1 VIQRPEVRGE
11 HVAEQNVVRGGAG
24 AVAHRGLMGD
34 ALIVTTTAG
43 RGAGLVVTG
52 ACLSVAR
59 KLLKRG
65 YHTLCELNEAALQPA

>member
-1 VIQRPEVRGE
+1 
-11 HVAEQNVVRGGAG
+11 
-24 AVAHRGLMGD
+24 MGD
-34 ALIVTTTAG
+34 ALIVATTAG

-65 YHTLCELNEAALQPA
+65 YHTLCELNEEALEPA